1 MDLWLIIFQQSIVNA
16 DDIEEQ
22 MMYIS
27 MKSSNTI
34 EYLSQLSFTDFMKKS
49 NVFGK
54 LMELENNNKN
64 GGQESQEQSVSSMM
78 NQSKSM
84 MNSMKPNMKM
94 K

>member
-64 GGQESQEQSVSSMM
+64 GGQESQDNSVSSMM
-78 NQSKSM
+78 SQSKSM